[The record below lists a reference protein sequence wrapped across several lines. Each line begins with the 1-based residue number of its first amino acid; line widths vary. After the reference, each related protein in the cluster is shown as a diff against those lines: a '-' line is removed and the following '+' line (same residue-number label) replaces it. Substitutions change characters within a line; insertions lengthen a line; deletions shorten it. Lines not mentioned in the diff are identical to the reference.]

1 MILLLA
7 YTGFLCCRYYANQ
20 DNLAVHQASL
30 PPNPETATDNY
41 DEKLRLYRELLANGE
56 MARPDGTPLL
66 LDGRRM
72 TWATEREWRRSGRA
86 DQQLPP
92 LTVNGRTP
100 MWSGL
105 AQARYWVEEEYTR
118 PDRVMTRPSIEPR
131 RTLASANG
139 PSHEWQSISSANAA
153 RRRLVVSARVSRAR
167 NGRERRRAARE
178 RRRLSRASLRNQ
190 ANP

>member
-1 MILLLA
+1 MILLIS

-20 DNLAVHQASL
+20 DDLAVARAA
-30 PPNPETATDNY
+30 PPPAPETIGNY
-41 DEKLRLYRELLANGE
+41 EEKLRLYRELLANGE
-56 MARPDGTPLL
+56 MERPDGTPLL

-86 DQQLPP
+86 NQQLPP

-100 MWSGL
+100 MWTGL
-105 AQARYWVEEEYTR
+105 AQANFWVEEEYTR
-118 PDRVMTRPSIEPR
+118 PERVMTRPSSEPR
-131 RTLASANG
+131 RTIASASG

-153 RRRLVVSARVSRAR
+153 RHRLAISARVASAR
-167 NGRERRRAARE
+167 NGRARRRAARE
-178 RRRLSRASLRNQ
+178 RRRSSRASLRNL